1 MAQFG
6 FRMRDH
12 AGSRAIRRSV
22 PFNQVM
28 QSGDAIRWR
37 MDVGRQGSFVVAL
50 LLLSSLARAADPT
63 QDAEAVANPLQLQS
77 LDQLSMTHERP
88 LFSPTR
94 RPPAKPLAPIV
105 SHSEPPPPPPPPPPS
120 VVVLGI
126 VSEDGDGRAAI
137 RSGDK
142 SAGNKVMRVRVGD
155 AVAGWKVDRI
165 EPRRLF
171 LTLGDRS
178 ADYALFAAKPAK
190 SADTTDRRSRQ
201 VR

>member
-1 MAQFG
+1 
-6 FRMRDH
+6 
-12 AGSRAIRRSV
+12 
-22 PFNQVM
+22 
-28 QSGDAIRWR
+28 
-37 MDVGRQGSFVVAL
+37 MDMGRQGSFVVAL
-50 LLLSSLARAADPT
+50 LLLSSLARAADST
-63 QDAEAVANPLQLQS
+63 QDAEAVANPLQLQP

-94 RPPAKPLAPIV
+94 RPPPKLVAPV
-105 SHSEPPPPPPPPPPS
+105 APVASRSEPPPPPPPPS

-126 VSEDGDGRAAI
+126 VSEDGDGLAAI

-155 AVAGWKVDRI
+155 AVAGWKVERI

-178 ADYALFAAKPAK
+178 VDFALFGPKPAK
-190 SADTTDRRSRQ
+190 SADSDRRSRQ

>member
-1 MAQFG
+1 MG
-6 FRMRDH
+6 
-12 AGSRAIRRSV
+12 
-22 PFNQVM
+22 
-28 QSGDAIRWR
+28 
-37 MDVGRQGSFVVAL
+37 VGRQGSFVVAF
-50 LLLSSLARAADPT
+50 LLLSSLARAADPASGA
-63 QDAEAVANPLQLQS
+63 DGVANPLELQP
-77 LDQLSMTHERP
+77 LDQLSVTHERP

-94 RPPAKPLAPIV
+94 RPPATPVAAV
-105 SHSEPPPPPPPPPPS
+105 TSRSEPTPPPPS
-120 VVVLGI
+120 PPSVVLLGI

-155 AVAGWKVDRI
+155 AVAGWKVERI

-178 ADYALFAAKPAK
+178 VDYALFGAKPAR
-190 SADTTDRRSRQ
+190 SADSTERRSRQ

>member
-1 MAQFG
+1 
-6 FRMRDH
+6 
-12 AGSRAIRRSV
+12 
-22 PFNQVM
+22 
-28 QSGDAIRWR
+28 
-37 MDVGRQGSFVVAL
+37 MDMGRQGSFVVAL
-50 LLLSSLARAADPT
+50 LLLSSLARAADST
-63 QDAEAVANPLQLQS
+63 QDAEAVANPLQLQP

-94 RPPAKPLAPIV
+94 RPPPKPVAPV
-105 SHSEPPPPPPPPPPS
+105 ASRSEPPPPPPSPPPS
-120 VVVLGI
+120 VVLLGI

-155 AVAGWKVDRI
+155 AVAGWTVERI

-178 ADYALFAAKPAK
+178 VDFALFGPKPAK
-190 SADTTDRRSRQ
+190 STDSDRRSRQ